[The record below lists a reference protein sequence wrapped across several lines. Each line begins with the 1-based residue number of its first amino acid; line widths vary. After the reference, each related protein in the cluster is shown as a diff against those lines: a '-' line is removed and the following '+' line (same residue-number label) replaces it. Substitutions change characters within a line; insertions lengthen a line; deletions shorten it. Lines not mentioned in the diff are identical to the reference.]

1 MGSKKNW
8 KKFKKAAAKVYGKG
22 GNMLPEFMD
31 YMDPCGDSSGSISD
45 LVMSQGKMSNPY
57 PNGLYRNPSDGG
69 IAGLFSPRINPSV
82 NQFNMI
88 DASQPLSA
96 PSATNNMPNE
106 LVTTMQFNC
115 DLGFIRNTDP
125 TIKDQYDKGNIRDIV
140 TRSGDDIFC
149 RVSPYVDIRSTI
161 DLGDES
167 CALNVSGYYT
177 GNDTTDIDPV
187 TNIITYAM
195 LHETGYD
202 ITEDENLN
210 TEKEYYNL
218 LHRYVAA
225 LGYIYQH
232 LDQCNPSDLL
242 DAGIIISTIAEFRVW
257 ARCVQNSG
265 KMKNHQSGMS
275 LSGAYYFNDVG
286 CYKYSG
292 IISDLASDPCT
303 SGLFSFMYSN
313 PSVDPR
319 FTLVSPYKS
328 LQIPSTGKIMIV
340 YVMNYANCSNIIQM
354 ASDLYTKNNPRPV
367 NTVTSSAVPPV
378 EN

>member
-8 KKFKKAAAKVYGKG
+8 KKFKKAAAKVYGKQG
-22 GNMLPEFMD
+22 YMLPEFMD
-31 YMDPCGDSSGSISD
+31 YMDPYGDTTGSIRD
-45 LVMSQGKMSNPY
+45 LVMSQDKMPTPC

-69 IAGLFSPRINPSV
+69 ITGLFSPRINPSV
-82 NQFNMI
+82 NQFNMSGATPSI
-88 DASQPLSA
+88 SA

-106 LVTTMQFNC
+106 LVTMMQFNS
-115 DLGFIRNTDP
+115 DLGFIHNTDP
-125 TIKDQYDKGNIRDIV
+125 TIKEQYEKGNIRDIV

-149 RVSPYVDIRSTI
+149 RVSPYVDIRSSI
-161 DLGDES
+161 DLGDHS
-167 CALNVSGYYT
+167 CELNVSGYHDDT
-177 GNDTTDIDPV
+177 DTTDIDPV

-195 LHETGYD
+195 LHETGYN
-202 ITEDENLN
+202 ITEDESLN

-218 LHRYVAA
+218 LHRYIAA

-232 LDQCNPSDLL
+232 LDQCDASDLL
-242 DAGIIISTIAEFRVW
+242 DVGIIISTIAEFRVW

-265 KMKNHQSGMS
+265 KMKKRQSEMS